1 MITWLF
7 VALALCL
14 AYYIYLKGRA
24 NENFFANCTIK
35 FSKPKFLFGHSRKM
49 MLRKEDHYNFIKS
62 LYDEFPCEK
71 ASGIWDMR
79 TPFVLV
85 RDLQLLKQ
93 LTVKE
98 FDHFTDHR
106 VIFDTEMDS
115 LMGNVLVAL
124 TGKKWREMRVTLSP
138 AFTGSKM
145 RAMFQLVTEVTG
157 QLTRHLREE
166 CEKSPEIIEWDMK
179 DLCSKYTND
188 VIALCAFGIEVNT
201 QKNPQ
206 NDFYRIGRSLMNPS
220 IGTILKFLMMR
231 FFPRVLKT
239 FNIPVISNDSRRFFS
254 SMVLGT
260 MQYRE
265 RNNLKRP
272 DMINLLMEAQKGT
285 LHHTNDKEDESAGFA
300 TVNESKSTQED
311 EEPAKRQWTND
322 EMVAQCLMFFL
333 AGFETSATVMTVAA
347 YELVGNPDIQQKLF
361 EEIRAKQDDL
371 DEAGKEISYETIRE
385 LKYLDMVVSETLRK
399 WPPAPVTDRVC
410 TKDFHYKD
418 EETGLEITLEKGNG
432 IWAPIYA
439 LQRDAQY
446 FPEPDRFHPERFA
459 EENRHL
465 INPDAYIPF
474 GVGPRSCIANRFALM
489 EVKSLLYHLVLNFE
503 LVPTKKTNLPVKVT
517 NYFGAIS
524 KDIFLGLKL
533 RASGRTE

>member
-62 LYDEFPCEK
+62 LYDEFPGEK

-206 NDFYRIGRSLMNPS
+206 NDFYRIGRSLMSPS

>member
-62 LYDEFPCEK
+62 LYDEFPGEK

-79 TPFVLV
+79 TPFVPV

>member
-7 VALALCL
+7 VALALFL

-62 LYDEFPCEK
+62 LYDEFPGEK

-300 TVNESKSTQED
+300 TVNESKSTQEGA
-311 EEPAKRQWTND
+311 EQAKRQWTND

-489 EVKSLLYHLVLNFE
+489 EVKSLLYHLVLHFE

-533 RASGRTE
+533 RAGGRTE

>member
-62 LYDEFPCEK
+62 LYDEFPGEK

-239 FNIPVISNDSRRFFS
+239 FNIPVISNGSRRFFS

-361 EEIRAKQDDL
+361 EEIRAKQEDL

-489 EVKSLLYHLVLNFE
+489 EVKSLLYHLVLHFE

>member
-62 LYDEFPCEK
+62 LYDEFPGEK